1 MPDAYGRAYDDVA
14 SPSASPCGR
23 RVSFEPAAD
32 TSAPRSDWYED
43 APLSPESILQLVH
56 THEDG
61 AIRPQVERACQR
73 VADKITTGA
82 QQGQRQFDFIVCRR
96 SSNEVDD
103 AWHRR
108 QVMLWDCLTAL
119 GLENFELRTEFVDGR
134 YAHAPCLCLLNRF
147 TPHPSHRQSVLL
159 SVKY

>member
-1 MPDAYGRAYDDVA
+1 MPDGRAYDDVA

-32 TSAPRSDWYED
+32 TSAPRSDWYQD
-43 APLSPESILQLVH
+43 AAPLSPESILQLVH

-61 AIRPQVERACQR
+61 AIRPQVERACRR
-73 VADKITTGA
+73 VADKITAGA

-134 YAHAPCLCLLNRF
+134 
-147 TPHPSHRQSVLL
+147 QSVLL
-159 SVKY
+159 SVQY